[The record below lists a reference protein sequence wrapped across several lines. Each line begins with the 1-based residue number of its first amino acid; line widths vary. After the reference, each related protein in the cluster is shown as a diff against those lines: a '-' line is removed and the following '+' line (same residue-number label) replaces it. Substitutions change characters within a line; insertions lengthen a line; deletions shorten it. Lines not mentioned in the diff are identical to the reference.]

1 MQLMRSTRATTTAL
15 VLALGLGAAASAR
28 ADGELQVRGVYYK
41 ERATRVQQPMLDGRF
56 DVGDHGTLQGHL
68 LVDAISSASA
78 VASGGAAF
86 DERRVEGGLGYSHV
100 FGKLTLGATARYSTE
115 PDYRSTFAT
124 VRGQAE
130 LFQRNLTL
138 GLTVGAGHDQVSNA
152 GASDLVE
159 RVRGTLDTG
168 LVSASVSQIFG
179 ENTVGAI
186 TYDLILL
193 DGFQQN
199 PYRRV
204 PFDNGAFNEVH
215 PDSRVRQA
223 AALSLRRFVP
233 RTETTVIATYRF
245 YRDDWG
251 IVAHTP
257 ELRFAQAAGD
267 NVVFGGGYR
276 FHVQTAADFWR
287 ERYNGLDPVS
297 QPLRT
302 ADGKLAD
309 ITTHTMTAKLAV
321 MGATFGWEDRWADV
335 RMEFILEYYL
345 QDDRYFGNAGIAH
358 AAVTIPFTY

>member
-1 MQLMRSTRATTTAL
+1 MRATRATTTA
-15 VLALGLGAAASAR
+15 VGLALGLAAAATAH
-28 ADGELQVRGVYYK
+28 ADGEVQVRGIYYK

-56 DVGDHGTLQGHL
+56 DVGDDGTLQAHL

-86 DERRVEGGLGYSHV
+86 DERRVEGGLGYSHR
-100 FGKLTLGATARYSTE
+100 FGKLTLGGTARYSTE

-124 VRGQAE
+124 LRGQAE

-138 GLTVGAGHDQVSNA
+138 GLTIGAGHDQVSNA
-152 GASDLVE
+152 GAPDLVQ
-159 RVRGTLDTG
+159 RVEGTLDTG
-168 LVSASVSQIFG
+168 LVSASVTQLLG

-186 TYDLILL
+186 TYDLVLL
-193 DGFQQN
+193 DGFQHN
-199 PYRRV
+199 PYRQV
-204 PFDNGAFNEVH
+204 QFGAATFAERH
-215 PDSRVRQA
+215 PDSRIRQA
-223 AALSLRRFVP
+223 AALSVRRFVP
-233 RTETTVIATYRF
+233 RTETTVIAAYRF

-276 FHVQTAADFWR
+276 LHRQSAADFWR
-287 ERYNGLDPVS
+287 ASYAGIDPVS

-302 ADGKLAD
+302 DDGKLAA
-309 ITTHTMTAKLAV
+309 ITTHMMTAKLAV

-335 RMEFILEYYL
+335 RMEVILEYYL